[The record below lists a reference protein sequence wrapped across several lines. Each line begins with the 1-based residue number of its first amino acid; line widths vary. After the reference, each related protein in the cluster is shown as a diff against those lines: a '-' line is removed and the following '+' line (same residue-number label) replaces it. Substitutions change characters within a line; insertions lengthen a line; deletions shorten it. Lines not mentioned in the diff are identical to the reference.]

1 MSAPTVTYKAFLD
14 TVTATIAAQYT
25 TMKVR
30 STVAPRFGLPMN
42 QPMFYVCPGDACI
55 EYEPCD
61 AHDKTS
67 QAYWVWYDCRI
78 HGLIALTDANYEDAL
93 TGSTAKSGIA
103 KIMEDLFTF
112 LEGNFMALSQI
123 REVKVI
129 WDKPAFTP
137 ASFEGEGVNMYAAMG
152 SLIFKVRLKQVVS
165 TTYQNTCPAIT
176 DVHAIEIGATTAKI
190 IFTTNKLGNTKVV
203 YGTVDNPYSLNLS
216 ATDETD
222 CTFHS
227 IVLTGLTAST
237 PYYFKA
243 QSEDQTGLL
252 GSTADISTFSTLA
265 GVPGG
270 VLMVSDVAFTIRKN
284 AITAA
289 FNTDEPC
296 KCTIFGKLSTEG
308 DYAVWVIVFAE
319 HDSPHTHQK
328 TGLVAQS
335 VYQVRILCVTDEG
348 LATYQPSETGYYE
361 MRTGPDDSTPGVIL
375 GIYI

>member
-1 MSAPTVTYKAFLD
+1 MSAPSVTYKAFLD
-14 TVTATIAAQYT
+14 TVTAAIAAQYT

-30 STVAPRFGLPMN
+30 STIAPRFGLPMN
-42 QPMFYVCPGDACI
+42 QSMFYVCPGDACI

-78 HGLIALTDANYEDAL
+78 YGLVALTDGNYEDAL
-93 TGSTAKSGIA
+93 TGNTSKSGIA

-112 LEGNFMALSQI
+112 LEGNFMSLADI

-137 ASFEGEGVNMYAAMG
+137 VSFEGEGVNMYAAMG
-152 SLIFKVRLKQVVS
+152 SLVFKVRLKQVVS
-165 TTYQNTCPAIT
+165 TIYQNTCPAIT
-176 DVHAIEIGATTAKI
+176 DVHAIEIGATTTRI
-190 IFTTNKLGNTKVV
+190 FFTTNKLGNTKII

-227 IVLTGLTAST
+227 IVLTGLTPST

-243 QSEDQTGLL
+243 QSQDQTGLW
-252 GSTADISTFSTLA
+252 GSTADISSFTTLT

-270 VLMVSDVAFTIRKN
+270 VLMVSNVSFAITKS
-284 AITAA
+284 AITAT
-289 FNTDEPC
+289 FNTDEDC
-296 KCTIFGKLSTEG
+296 KCTIFGKLKDDESFLSWVNVNTEH
-308 DYAVWVIVFAE
+308 V
-319 HDSPHTHQK
+319 SPHSHQK
-328 TGLVAQS
+328 TGLTALT
-335 VYQVRILCVTDEG
+335 VYQVRILCQTDEG
-348 LATYQPSETGYYE
+348 ISTQEPSDDGYYE

-375 GIYI
+375 GIYT